1 MTRLTTLLLV
11 LVLAACGGGPTGDP
25 ARDLQWRTSIRGNEV
40 RAIVFDRTGSYV
52 IQRVSLVGPD
62 GQTIPAREMTRENQG
77 GSGSGVTF
85 GVGGGTYGSRG
96 GAGVGL
102 GTTVPLD
109 TDTAPLLERRT
120 VAVIPLPDPEGY
132 RRTAAQWRI
141 EADMIAPDGVVRHAT
156 VPAPTS

>member
-1 MTRLTTLLLV
+1 M

-40 RAIVFDRTGSYV
+40 HAIAFDRTGAYV
-52 IQRVSLVGPD
+52 IQRVSLVGPE
-62 GQTIPAREMTRENQG
+62 GQIIPAREMTRESQG

-85 GVGGGTYGSRG
+85 GVGGVYGSRG
-96 GAGVGL
+96 GGGVGL
-102 GTTVPLD
+102 GTSVPLD

-120 VAVIPLPDPEGY
+120 VAIIPLADPERY
-132 RRTAAQWRI
+132 RSTASQWRI
-141 EADMIAPDGVVRHAT
+141 EVDMVAPGGMVRQAT